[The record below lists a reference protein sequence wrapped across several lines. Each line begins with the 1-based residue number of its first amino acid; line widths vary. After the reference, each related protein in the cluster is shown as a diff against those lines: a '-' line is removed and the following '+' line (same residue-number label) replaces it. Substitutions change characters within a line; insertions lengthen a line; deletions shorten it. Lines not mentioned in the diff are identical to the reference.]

1 MSCIKQFFKITIFS
15 IVTIYLSGCGA
26 MMASHGGMMNHSSHK
41 EDQKK
46 SDKEEVKE
54 GKVLKNTEEK
64 DSSTN
69 EEKVIYKCPMGHY
82 ESDKPGD
89 CPKCGMKLE
98 RSDKK

>member
-54 GKVLKNTEEK
+54 GKVLKNTEERFFLQMR
-64 DSSTN
+64 
-69 EEKVIYKCPMGHY
+69 KVIYKCPMG
-82 ESDKPGD
+82 
-89 CPKCGMKLE
+89 
-98 RSDKK
+98 RII